1 MKQWAVIEKARINR
15 NLGSARYM
23 HESNLIFITFF
34 ECIMISK
41 LRYLVG
47 IVLIVCLMPIVSQGQ
62 DDSKKDSAERA
73 HRKAVVKKDWKKTK
87 NAVNKT
93 YNKAKHLP
101 GKTY

>member
-1 MKQWAVIEKARINR
+1 
-15 NLGSARYM
+15 
-23 HESNLIFITFF
+23 
-34 ECIMISK
+34 MISK

-62 DDSKKDSAERA
+62 DDSRKDSAERA

-93 YNKAKHLP
+93 YHKAKHLP
-101 GKTY
+101 GSTYHKLKRKHQEHEKKEGETK